1 MTTLSR
7 RTFGAALAS
16 LAAGPAGLAATGRA
30 RAQAW
35 PERNVTMIV
44 PFPAGASTDVVA
56 RLVGEELRT
65 KLGQGFIVENKVGAG
80 GNIAASGVVRAAPD
94 GYTLFMSS
102 SGPLSSNK
110 LLYKTLTYDPI
121 TDFEPISLVGDV
133 QCIVAVHRSLPVST
147 LAELIAYGKANP
159 GKLTFGSPGYGLM
172 GHIAGEL
179 IQRTAGFQMTHVPY
193 RGSAPLSNDLVA
205 GNVNVAVD
213 FLPPYIPH
221 VKAGSIKAIAVTS
234 DRRAP
239 QIPDAP
245 TLAEAGMPG
254 INVTSWFALAG
265 PKGVPQPIVQKL
277 SQAISAYVRTPEAT
291 AKLEQIGVRA
301 VGGSPDDL
309 RKAQAA
315 EIAKWAGV
323 IREAGISL
331 E

>member
-1 MTTLSR
+1 MTILSR
-7 RTFGAALAS
+7 RAFSAALAS
-16 LAAGPAGLAATGRA
+16 LAVSVPSRHAG
-30 RAQAW
+30 AQQGW
-35 PERNVTMIV
+35 PERPVTMIV

-56 RLVGEELRT
+56 RLVGEDLRARFNR
-65 KLGQGFIVENKVGAG
+65 GFIVENKVGAG

-102 SGPLSSNK
+102 SGPLSTNK
-110 LLYKTLTYDPI
+110 LLYKNLTYDPLS
-121 TDFEPISLVGDV
+121 DFEPISLVGDV
-133 QCIVAVHRSLPVST
+133 QCVVAVHRSVPVST
-147 LAELIAYGKANP
+147 LAELSAYGKANP

-234 DRRAP
+234 NQRAP
-239 QIPDAP
+239 QIPETP
-245 TLAEAGMPG
+245 TLAEAGLPG

-265 PKGVPQPIVQKL
+265 PKGVPQPIVQQL
-277 SQAISAYVRTPEAT
+277 SQAVADILSKPEIK

-301 VGGSPDDL
+301 VGGSPEDL

-315 EIAKWAGV
+315 EITKWSDV
-323 IREAGISL
+323 IRDAGISL

>member
-1 MTTLSR
+1 MTILSR
-7 RTFGAALAS
+7 RAFSAAVTALAAS
-16 LAAGPAGLAATGRA
+16 LPATRHAD
-30 RAQAW
+30 AQQGW
-35 PERNVTMIV
+35 PERPVTMIV

-56 RLVGEELRT
+56 RLLGEDLRT
-65 KLGQGFIVENKVGAG
+65 KFSRGFVVENKVGAG
-80 GNIAASGVVRAAPD
+80 GNIAASGVARATPD

-102 SGPLSSNK
+102 SGPLSTNK
-110 LLYKTLTYDPI
+110 LLYRNLTYDPL

-133 QCIVAVHRSLPVST
+133 QCVVAVHRSVPVST
-147 LAELIAYGKANP
+147 LRELIAYGKANP

-172 GHIAGEL
+172 GHIAGEM

-239 QIPDAP
+239 QIPETP
-245 TLAEAGMPG
+245 TLAEAGLPG

-265 PKGVPQPIVQKL
+265 PKGVPQPIVRQL
-277 SQAISAYVRTPEAT
+277 SQAITESLARPEIKAR
-291 AKLEQIGVRA
+291 LEQIGVRA

-309 RKAQAA
+309 RRAQAA
-315 EIAKWAGV
+315 EIVKWSSV
-323 IREAGISL
+323 IRDAGISL